1 MFQIFKMKSNSI
13 KYSILDLASVVEG
26 DSYKETYEKSIKTAQ
41 FAEELGY
48 ERYWFS
54 EHHNMPSV
62 ISASTSLLIGHVAQ
76 QTKSIKVGSGG
87 IMLPNHTTLS
97 IAEQFGTLEAMFPNR
112 IDLGLGRAPGTDP
125 LTASILRRGDQNLNY
140 NFEFHI
146 QELFRYFSLENG
158 DAKVRA
164 FPGEGAN
171 VPIYILGSSTDS
183 AFLAAK
189 LGLPYAFAGH
199 FAPGQFQQA
208 LEIYQSRFTPS
219 QYLDKP
225 YSMLCLSVFAAET
238 EDEAV
243 YHSLSQFQT
252 IVNLLLD
259 KRGPLVSPENTD
271 LENLSPQ
278 LQAGVHR
285 MTTLTMIGDK
295 EILKDKIGQIVKD
308 LNLDEIIVYTNIFDF
323 EAKLNSYK
331 ITSEIFKELNS
342 N

>member
-1 MFQIFKMKSNSI
+1 MKSNSI
-13 KYSILDLASVVEG
+13 KYSVLDLASVVEG
-26 DSYKETYEKSIKTAQ
+26 DSYKETYEKSVKTAQ

-62 ISASTSLLIGHVAQ
+62 ISSATSILISHIAQ
-76 QTKSIKVGSGG
+76 TTKSIRVGAGG
-87 IMLPNHTTLS
+87 IMLPNHSTLS
-97 IAEQFGTLEAMFPNR
+97 VAEQFGTLDALFPNR

-125 LTASILRRGDQNLNY
+125 LTAIALRRGDQNFNY
-140 NFEFHI
+140 NFEYHI
-146 QELFRYFSLENG
+146 QELFEYFSSENQ

-219 QYLDKP
+219 LYLDKP

-285 MTTLTMIGDK
+285 MTALTMIGDK

>member
-1 MFQIFKMKSNSI
+1 MNSNSI
-13 KYSILDLASVVEG
+13 KYSVLDLASVVEG
-26 DSYKETYEKSIKTAQ
+26 DSYKETFEKSVKSAQ

-62 ISASTSLLIGHVAQ
+62 SSATSILINHLAQ
-76 QTKSIKVGSGG
+76 ATKSIRVGAGG
-87 IMLPNHTTLS
+87 IMLPNHSTLS
-97 IAEQFGTLEAMFPNR
+97 VAEQFGTLEALFPNR

-125 LTASILRRGDQNLNY
+125 LTAVALRRGDQNFNY
-140 NFEFHI
+140 NFEYHI
-146 QELFRYFSLENG
+146 QELFQYFSSENT

-171 VPIYILGSSTDS
+171 VPVYILGSSTDS

-208 LEIYQSRFTPS
+208 FEIYQSRFTPS
-219 QYLDKP
+219 QFLDKP
-225 YSMLCLSVFAAET
+225 YSMLCLSTFAAPT

-243 YHSLSQFQT
+243 YHSLSQFQM

-259 KRGPLVSPENTD
+259 QRGPLVSPENTD

-285 MTTLTMIGDK
+285 MTALTMIGDK
-295 EILKDKIGQIVKD
+295 EILKDKIGRIAKD

-331 ITSEIFKELNS
+331 ITSEVFQELNS
-342 N
+342 K

>member
-1 MFQIFKMKSNSI
+1 M
-13 KYSILDLASVVEG
+13 ASVVEG
-26 DSYKETYEKSIKTAQ
+26 DSYKETYEKSVKTAQ

-62 ISASTSLLIGHVAQ
+62 ISSATSILISHIAQ
-76 QTKSIKVGSGG
+76 TTKSIRVGAGG
-87 IMLPNHTTLS
+87 IMLPNHSTLS
-97 IAEQFGTLEAMFPNR
+97 VAEQFGTLDALFPNR

-125 LTASILRRGDQNLNY
+125 LTAIALRRGDQNFNY
-140 NFEFHI
+140 NFEYHI
-146 QELFRYFSLENG
+146 QELFQYFSSENQ
-158 DAKVRA
+158 DANVRA

-171 VPIYILGSSTDS
+171 VPVYILGSSTDS

-285 MTTLTMIGDK
+285 MTALTMIGDK

>member
-1 MFQIFKMKSNSI
+1 MNSTSI

-26 DSYKETYEKSIKTAQ
+26 DTYKETFNKSVKSAQ
-41 FAEELGY
+41 FAEDLGY

-76 QTKSIKVGSGG
+76 QTKKIRVGSGG

-97 IAEQFGTLEAMFPNR
+97 IAEQFGTLEAMFPGR

-125 LTASILRRGDQNLNY
+125 LTASVLRRGDQNLNY

-146 QELFRYFSLENG
+146 QELFRYFSFDNENS
-158 DAKVRA
+158 KVRA

-208 LEIYQSRFTPS
+208 FEIYQSRFTPS

-243 YHSLSQFQT
+243 YHSLPQFQA
-252 IVNLLLD
+252 IVNLLTD
-259 KRGPLVSPENTD
+259 NRKPLCSPEYTN
-271 LENLSPQ
+271 LENLSPE

-285 MTTLTMIGDK
+285 MTALSMIGNK
-295 EILKDKIGQIVKD
+295 EILKEKIGRIVTD
-308 LNLDEIIVYTNIFDF
+308 LNLDEIMVYTNMFDF
-323 EAKLNSYK
+323 EAKLNSLK
-331 ITSEIFKELNS
+331 ITAEVFQELNS
-342 N
+342 ST

>member
-1 MFQIFKMKSNSI
+1 MHSNSI
-13 KYSILDLASVVEG
+13 KYSVLDLASVVEG
-26 DSYKETYEKSIKTAQ
+26 DSYKETYEKSVKTAQ

-62 ISASTSLLIGHVAQ
+62 ISSATSILISHIAQ
-76 QTKSIKVGSGG
+76 ATKSIRVGAGG
-87 IMLPNHTTLS
+87 IMLPNHSTLS
-97 IAEQFGTLEAMFPNR
+97 VAEQFGTLDALFPNR

-125 LTASILRRGDQNLNY
+125 LTAIALRRGDQNFNY
-140 NFEFHI
+140 NFEYHI
-146 QELFRYFSLENG
+146 QELFQYFSSENQ

-171 VPIYILGSSTDS
+171 VPVYILGSSTDS

-285 MTTLTMIGDK
+285 MTALTMIGDK

>member
-1 MFQIFKMKSNSI
+1 MPSQNI
-13 KYSILDLASVVEG
+13 KYSILDLASIIEG
-26 DSYKETYEKSIKTAQ
+26 DNYTQTFAKSVKTAQ

-62 ISASTSLLIGHVAQ
+62 ISSATSVLIGHVAQ
-76 QTKSIKVGSGG
+76 ATRTIRIGSGG
-87 IMLPNHTTLS
+87 IMLPNHTPLAV
-97 IAEQFGTLEAMFPNR
+97 AEQFGTLDAMFPDR

-125 LTASILRRGDQNLNY
+125 LTAIALRRGNQNFNY
-140 NFEFHI
+140 NFEYHI
-146 QELFRYFSLENG
+146 QELFQYFSSENQ

-164 FPGEGAN
+164 FPGEAAN
-171 VPIYILGSSTDS
+171 VPVYILGSSTDS

-208 LEIYQSRFTPS
+208 LEIYQSKFIPS

-225 YSMLCLSVFAAET
+225 YSMLCLSIFAAET
-238 EDEAV
+238 EDKAV

-252 IVNLLLD
+252 IVNLLID
-259 KRGPLVSPENTD
+259 KRQPLMPPEKTN
-271 LENLSPQ
+271 LENLSPE

-285 MTTLTMIGDK
+285 MTALTMIGNK
-295 EILKDKIGQIVKD
+295 EILKDKIGRIVKD

-323 EAKLNSYK
+323 EAKLNSLK
-331 ITSEIFKELNS
+331 ITSEVFNELNL

>member
-1 MFQIFKMKSNSI
+1 MPI
-13 KYSILDLASVVEG
+13 KYSVLDLASVIEG
-26 DSYKETYEKSIKTAQ
+26 DNYTQTFKKSVVSAQ
-41 FAEELGY
+41 FAEKEGY
-48 ERYWFS
+48 ARYWFS

-62 ISASTSLLIGHVAQ
+62 ISSATSILISHIAQ
-76 QTKSIKVGSGG
+76 ATKSIRVGSGG
-87 IMLPNHTTLS
+87 IMLPNHSTLS
-97 IAEQFGTLEAMFPNR
+97 VAEQFGTLDALFPNR

-125 LTASILRRGDQNLNY
+125 LTAIALRRGDQNFNY
-140 NFEFHI
+140 NFEYHI
-146 QELFRYFSLENG
+146 QELFQYFSSENA

-164 FPGEGAN
+164 FPGENAN

-208 LEIYQSRFTPS
+208 FEIYQSQFTPS
-219 QYLDKP
+219 RFLDKP
-225 YSMLCLSVFAAET
+225 YSMLCLSIFAAPT

-285 MTTLTMIGDK
+285 MTALTMIGNK
-295 EILKDKIGQIVKD
+295 EILKDKIGRIVKD

-331 ITSEIFKELNS
+331 ITSEVFQELNS
-342 N
+342 

>member
-1 MFQIFKMKSNSI
+1 MKNSNSI
-13 KYSILDLASVVEG
+13 KYSILDLASVIEG
-26 DSYKETYEKSIKTAQ
+26 DDYTQTFEKSAKTAQ

-62 ISASTSLLIGHVAQ
+62 ISASTSLLIGYTAQ
-76 QTKSIKVGSGG
+76 ATKKIRVGSGG

-97 IAEQFGTLEAMFPNR
+97 IAEQFGTLDAMFPDR

-125 LTASILRRGDQNLNY
+125 LTASVLRRGDQNFNY
-140 NFEFHI
+140 NFEYHI
-146 QELFRYFSLENG
+146 QELFRYFSLENT
-158 DAKVRA
+158 DSKVRA

-208 LEIYQSRFTPS
+208 FEIYQSRFTPS

-225 YSMLCLSVFAAET
+225 YSILCLSIFAAET

-243 YHSLSQFQT
+243 YHSLPQFQA
-252 IVNLLLD
+252 IANLLTD
-259 KRGPLVSPENTD
+259 QRAPLNSPEKTN
-271 LENLSPQ
+271 LENLSPE
-278 LQAGVHR
+278 LQAGIHR
-285 MTTLTMIGDK
+285 MTALTMIGDK
-295 EILKDKIGQIVKD
+295 EILKEKIGKIVED
-308 LNLDEIIVYTNIFDF
+308 LNLNEIMVYTNMFDF
-323 EAKLNSYK
+323 DAKLNSLK
-331 ITSEIFKELNS
+331 ITSEIFKDLNS

>member
-1 MFQIFKMKSNSI
+1 MPV
-13 KYSILDLASVVEG
+13 KYSVLDLASVVEG
-26 DSYKETYEKSIKTAQ
+26 DSYKKTFEKSVKSAQ

-62 ISASTSLLIGHVAQ
+62 ISSATSILINHIAQ
-76 QTKSIKVGSGG
+76 ATKSIRVGAGG
-87 IMLPNHTTLS
+87 IMLPNHSTLS
-97 IAEQFGTLEAMFPNR
+97 VAEQFGTLEALFPNR

-125 LTASILRRGDQNLNY
+125 LTAVALRRGDQNFNY
-140 NFEFHI
+140 NFEYHI
-146 QELFRYFSLENG
+146 QELFQYFSAENS

-171 VPIYILGSSTDS
+171 VPVYILGSSTDS

-208 LEIYQSRFTPS
+208 FEIYQSRFTPS
-219 QYLDKP
+219 QHLDTP
-225 YSMLCLSVFAAET
+225 YSILCLSVFAAET

-243 YHSLSQFQT
+243 YHSLPQFQA
-252 IVNLLLD
+252 IVNLLTD
-259 KRGPLVSPENTD
+259 NRQPLTSPEKTN
-271 LENLSPQ
+271 LENLSPE

-285 MTTLTMIGDK
+285 MTALSMIGDK
-295 EILKDKIGQIVKD
+295 AILKEKIGRIVED
-308 LNLDEIIVYTNIFDF
+308 LNLNEIMVYTNMFDF

-331 ITSEIFKELNS
+331 ITSEVFQELNS
-342 N
+342 K

>member
-1 MFQIFKMKSNSI
+1 MSL
-13 KYSILDLASVVEG
+13 KYSVLDLASVMEG
-26 DSYKETYEKSIKTAQ
+26 DNYTQTFEKSVKSAQ

-62 ISASTSLLIGHVAQ
+62 ISASTSILIGHIAQ
-76 QTKSIKVGSGG
+76 VTQKIRVGSGG
-87 IMLPNHTTLS
+87 IMLPNHTPLS

-125 LTASILRRGDQNLNY
+125 LTASVLRRGDQNFNY
-140 NFEFHI
+140 NFEYHI
-146 QELFRYFSLENG
+146 QELFRYFSLENMNS
-158 DAKVRA
+158 KVRA
-164 FPGEGAN
+164 FPGEGAD

-208 LEIYQSRFTPS
+208 FEIYQNRFTPS
-219 QYLDKP
+219 QFLDKP
-225 YSMLCLSVFAAET
+225 YSMLCLSIFASET

-243 YHSLSQFQT
+243 YHSLSQFQS
-252 IVNLLLD
+252 IVNLLTD
-259 KRGPLVSPENTD
+259 QRAPLVSPEKTN
-271 LENLSPQ
+271 LENLSPE

-285 MTTLTMIGDK
+285 MTALTMIGDK
-295 EILKDKIGQIVKD
+295 EILKEKIGAIVKD
-308 LNLDEIIVYTNIFDF
+308 LNLNEVIAYTNIFDF
-323 EAKLNSYK
+323 EAKLNSLK
-331 ITSEIFKELNS
+331 ITSEVFKELNLG
-342 N
+342 

>member
-1 MFQIFKMKSNSI
+1 MKKFDI
-13 KYSILDLASVVEG
+13 SILSVAALRQGETMTEG
-26 DSYKETYEKSIKTAQ
+26 INNAVTLSQAAEKMGYKRI
-41 FAEELGY
+41 
-48 ERYWFS
+48 WFS
-54 EHHNMPSV
+54 EHHNHDAYAS
-62 ISASTSLLIGHVAQ
+62 SAAVNIVQHILSNTSNIR
-76 QTKSIKVGSGG
+76 VGAGG
-87 IMLPNHTTLS
+87 IMLPNHSTLS
-97 IAEQFGTLEAMFPNR
+97 VAEQFGTLDALFPNR

-125 LTASILRRGDQNLNY
+125 LTAVALRRGDQNFNY
-140 NFEFHI
+140 NFEYHI
-146 QELFRYFSLENG
+146 QELFQYFSSENA

-171 VPIYILGSSTDS
+171 VPVYILGSSTDS

-208 LEIYQSRFTPS
+208 FEIYQSRFTPS
-219 QYLDKP
+219 QFLEKP
-225 YSMLCLSVFAAET
+225 YSMLCLSTFAAPT

-243 YHSLSQFQT
+243 YHSLSQFQM

-259 KRGPLVSPENTD
+259 QRGPLVSPENTD

-285 MTTLTMIGDK
+285 MTALTMIGDK
-295 EILKDKIGQIVKD
+295 EILKEKIGRIVKD

-331 ITSEIFKELNS
+331 ITSEVFQELNS